1 MKTRFAPLAAV
12 ALVSAL
18 AVSLMAP
25 SSVGQAPL
33 PPAAKWEYLTRNV
46 NEADTFS
53 GDGKEGWELVAVV
66 RYSHNPAGVFAYF
79 KRPLR
84 DNAFVPAE

>member
-18 AVSLMAP
+18 AVFLLAP
-25 SSVGQAPL
+25 SSVGEAPT
-33 PPAAKWEYLTRNV
+33 PPAAKWEYLTRNA
-46 NEADTFS
+46 NESDTFS
-53 GDGKEGWELVAVV
+53 GDGKKGWELVAVV
-66 RYSHNPAGVFAYF
+66 RHSHDPAGVIAYF

-84 DNAFVPAE
+84 